1 MPTSAAVDIATKV
14 LIKARMIDYR
24 MRLGSTDEENAAQ
37 IAAWAEVFDGEPVW
51 PREALDAVAAHYKK
65 SNAFQIMPGDVLE
78 FCKRQP
84 VTSSP
89 EHVSWFLDRW
99 AQHPW
104 STAIEELVGKPIPGL
119 EPDSNDVR
127 DKPRLIEQRRAFI
140 DKHRGYF
147 IEQIMA
153 NTDRKAIEQ

>member
-1 MPTSAAVDIATKV
+1 MPSQTSIAIATRVLSAAKMV
-14 LIKARMIDYR
+14 DYR
-24 MRLGSTDEENAAQ
+24 MRLNSTLEDDQAQ
-37 IAAWAEVFDGEPVW
+37 IATWAEMFDGEPVW
-51 PREALDAVAAHYKK
+51 PSEAMGAVKAHYAK
-65 SNAFQIMPGDVLE
+65 SNAFPLMPGDVIE
-78 FCKRQP
+78 HCKRQP

-127 DKPRLIEQRRAFI
+127 DKPRLIEQRRVFI
-140 DKHRGYF
+140 DKHRAYF
-147 IEQIMA
+147 VDQIMA
-153 NTDRKAIEQ
+153 NADRKAIEQ